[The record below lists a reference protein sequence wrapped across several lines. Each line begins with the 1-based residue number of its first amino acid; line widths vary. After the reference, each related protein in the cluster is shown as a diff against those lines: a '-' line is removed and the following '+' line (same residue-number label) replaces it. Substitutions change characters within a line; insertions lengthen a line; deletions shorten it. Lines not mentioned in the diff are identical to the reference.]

1 MAKVYWLSLFV
12 YAKLAFK
19 AILIYAQLQYFTFIL
34 RTLIICCKSVEQRSK
49 IKRLV
54 GHNDSDNASLSSLNT
69 VSGMTRSDVD
79 IGLAFVRQRCV
90 HIAQTTPYKC

>member
-19 AILIYAQLQYFTFIL
+19 AILIYAQLQYFIFIL